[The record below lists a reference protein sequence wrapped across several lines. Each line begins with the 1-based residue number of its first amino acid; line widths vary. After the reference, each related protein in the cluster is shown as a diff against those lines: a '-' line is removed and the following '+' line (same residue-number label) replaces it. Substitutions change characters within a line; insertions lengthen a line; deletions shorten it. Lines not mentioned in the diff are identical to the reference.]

1 MIALHSNRKYL
12 VKFHH
17 ASRRFY
23 FYLNEA
29 KINKEEAEKARAPP
43 IFPSISS
50 LGHDET
56 NLSLSVPER
65 ERGVASRQS
74 GRRVEREFR
83 SSSWNPESKRLIF
96 PLPRPSRRFRIR

>member
-50 LGHDET
+50 LDAT
-56 NLSLSVPER
+56 MKRTSRYPCRER
-65 ERGVASRQS
+65 EREA
-74 GRRVEREFR
+74 
-83 SSSWNPESKRLIF
+83 
-96 PLPRPSRRFRIR
+96 